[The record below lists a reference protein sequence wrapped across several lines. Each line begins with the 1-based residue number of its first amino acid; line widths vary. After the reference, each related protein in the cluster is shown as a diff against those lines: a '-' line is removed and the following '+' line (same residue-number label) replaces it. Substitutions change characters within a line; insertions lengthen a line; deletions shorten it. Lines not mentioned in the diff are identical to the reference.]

1 MAEKMRSGALLR
13 WLTILAWLLLAL
25 GYLVFFVTDLRL
37 DFAQLQVPC
46 SGEGCNYLALAPAE
60 FEALIAR
67 GISPRAYAWIMTG
80 ANVLALAA
88 SWALGA
94 FILWRQGASRIGWA
108 VSLALIVIPVTFIS
122 DADNLVA
129 NNSSVYVLSTI
140 LWGLGVLVLLL
151 FLYLFPNGRL
161 YPRWAFAVLSA
172 TYLISLVD
180 GLVASGSISL
190 PAWDRTLAA
199 SLVVGLFL
207 VAGGFQVLRYRRVS
221 SALERQ
227 QTKWILLGISLLL
240 LAPPIWVL
248 LFYGGLDIPS
258 GMPRLLAIMAGWIAG
273 LILITALPVTMAIAI
288 LRYRLWD
295 IDLVIRRTLV
305 YFVLTGVLGM
315 IYFGS
320 VIGLQSLLGGLTG
333 EEQPLVIVASTLL
346 IAALFAPVRSRAQLL
361 IDRAFYRRK
370 YDAAKTLADFA
381 ASARDETDLERLSDR
396 LTGVVDVTMRPAHVG
411 LWLRSP
417 AASGGASAGRASS
430 R

>member
-1 MAEKMRSGALLR
+1 
-13 WLTILAWLLLAL
+13 
-25 GYLVFFVTDLRL
+25 
-37 DFAQLQVPC
+37 
-46 SGEGCNYLALAPAE
+46 
-60 FEALIAR
+60 
-67 GISPRAYAWIMTG
+67 
-80 ANVLALAA
+80 
-88 SWALGA
+88 
-94 FILWRQGASRIGWA
+94 
-108 VSLALIVIPVTFIS
+108 
-122 DADNLVA
+122 
-129 NNSSVYVLSTI
+129 
-140 LWGLGVLVLLL
+140 
-151 FLYLFPNGRL
+151 
-161 YPRWAFAVLSA
+161 
-172 TYLISLVD
+172 
-180 GLVASGSISL
+180 
-190 PAWDRTLAA
+190 
-199 SLVVGLFL
+199 
-207 VAGGFQVLRYRRVS
+207 
-221 SALERQ
+221 
-227 QTKWILLGISLLL
+227 
-240 LAPPIWVL
+240 
-248 LFYGGLDIPS
+248 
-258 GMPRLLAIMAGWIAG
+258 MPRLLAIMAGWIAG